1 MILIALLCFIVSFF
15 GSNGREVFARNV
27 ANYDQNRQLEAAK
40 QHGISLDTFR
50 QIEGFRDGTSA
61 RLKKRSNVQ
70 YSTDHE
76 LISSLIRRS
85 LDISLKNYNHRNAGK
100 SDIVNRYKRSPL
112 ALPQPQPRGYRSG
125 SSRSGSSRSGKSGK
139 SGGSKGGILIGGTRG
154 VRFSIGG
161 LVGLIISGLIIVC
174 FLGFGLYKCCK
185 SYS

>member
-1 MILIALLCFIVSFF
+1 MGNIMILIALLCFIVSFF

-70 YSTDHE
+70 YSTYHE
-76 LISSLIRRS
+76 LISSIIRRS
-85 LDISLKNYNHRNAGK
+85 LDDISLKNYNHRNAGK

-112 ALPQPQPRGYRSG
+112 ALPQPQPRGFRMGQAAVAKAERAVEVKAG
-125 SSRSGSSRSGKSGK
+125 S
-139 SGGSKGGILIGGTRG
+139 
-154 VRFSIGG
+154 
-161 LVGLIISGLIIVC
+161 
-174 FLGFGLYKCCK
+174 
-185 SYS
+185 